1 MKRKKVVGKIND
13 VFHGRKKVS
22 LKRVS
27 TSYISI
33 FLILLLMIST
43 TLAWFTINDTAYVN
57 SDAFT
62 MQSVSGLRVN
72 DGEDLKNQIRID
84 DMVLFE
90 ASSVDGR
97 NMFFPTTG
105 TFKSNTSE
113 MTFREGNVGDKNV
126 NYCHKDFVLK
136 GDSGVTYVYIKSYSV
151 TVDRKKA
158 DGTIVKEVFDG
169 STKITYD
176 SNGVPISQEVH
187 EECPIRMSFI
197 DDSAYEPTVLD
208 PSALLN
214 SYVYKYNAID
224 SIDEN
229 GKATTKESN
238 AESFSDYY
246 FGTGK
251 PLFTLVGQ
259 KPLNVS
265 MVVWLEG
272 TSDACDQYVG
282 QNISVDIELESNW
295 TDMEYVYFVDD
306 TLPDGDGGKTHWVN
320 GSNDSYLVMTY
331 KDINSEGA
339 MKSVVMK
346 QSFGSTTEWYAPI
359 PQNVITGI
367 SFYRYNKNKEV
378 IYNAWH
384 TFEGVDSQLSPT
396 ASGWATDILGAK
408 QLQEYR
414 TNDGTASGKVETV
427 YTARR
432 GNGYGKVEETDSQL
446 QKKRL
451 SPCIG
456 YWGTLGSS
464 TETTVAT
471 QATTIGGSTSTT
483 AATQGTT
490 TAPSGETVTISISLG
505 QIKSWVQS
513 NIEDDGYELYAE
525 FNDGN
530 LVKMNKVSSDY
541 YQNTS
546 VKATLKS
553 TLKCFTL
560 KSASHTKYLVLDSP
574 QLISRQENMSFEMQ
588 NDDTVKRTG

>member
-1 MKRKKVVGKIND
+1 MKLKNAVEKIAD
-13 VFHGRKKVS
+13 AFQGRKS
-22 LKRVS
+22 FNLKKIS

-33 FLILLLMIST
+33 FLILLLLLST
-43 TLAWFTINDTAYVN
+43 TLAWFTINDTAYVD
-57 SDAFT
+57 SDTFT
-62 MQSVSGLRVN
+62 MESVSGLRVN
-72 DGEDLKNQIRID
+72 DGEDLKNEIKIEN
-84 DMVLFE
+84 MVLSE

-105 TFKSNTSE
+105 SFTSNTSE
-113 MTFREGNVGDKNV
+113 MTFREGNAGDKNV
-126 NYCHKDFVLK
+126 NYCYKDFVLK

-151 TVDRKKA
+151 TVDRIEN
-158 DGTIVKEVFDG
+158 GETVHEVFDG

-176 SNGVPISQEVH
+176 SNGVPIAQEEH
-187 EECPIRMSFI
+187 AECPVRMSFI

-208 PSALLN
+208 PSALLS
-214 SYVYKYNAID
+214 SYVNKYNAVD
-224 SIDEN
+224 SIDAN

-238 AESFSDYY
+238 AESFSDFY

-251 PLFTLVGQ
+251 PIFTLVGQ
-259 KPLNVS
+259 KALNVA

-306 TLPDGDGGKTHWVN
+306 TLPDSDGGQTHWVN
-320 GSNDSYLVMTY
+320 NNNDSYVVMTY
-331 KDINSEGA
+331 KDINAEGA

-367 SFYRYNKNKEV
+367 SFYRYNKDKEV

-384 TFEGVDSQLSPT
+384 TFDGVDNQLSST
-396 ASGWATDILGAK
+396 ASTWATQILGAN

-414 TNDGTASGKVETV
+414 TDDGTASGKVETV

-432 GNGYGKVEETDSQL
+432 GNGYGKVAEDDSEL

-471 QATTIGGSTSTT
+471 TSGSTTTT
-483 AATQGTT
+483 AATQATT
-490 TAPSGETVTISISLG
+490 TPSGGSTVTIQISLG

-513 NIEDDGYELYAE
+513 NIENDGYKLYAE

-530 LVKMNKVSSDY
+530 LVQLNKVSSDY

-546 VKATLKS
+546 VKATLNTS
-553 TLKCFTL
+553 LKCFTL
-560 KSASHTKYLVLDSP
+560 KSASDTKYLVIDSP

>member
-1 MKRKKVVGKIND
+1 MKLKNSVEKLTDTLKCGKSFNLKKI
-13 VFHGRKKVS
+13 
-22 LKRVS
+22 S

-33 FLILLLMIST
+33 FLILLLLLST
-43 TLAWFTINDTAYVN
+43 TLAWFTINDTAYVD
-57 SDAFT
+57 SDTFT
-62 MQSVSGLRVN
+62 LESVSGLRVN
-72 DGEDLKNQIRID
+72 DGEDLKNEIKIEN
-84 DMVLFE
+84 MILSE

-113 MTFREGNVGDKNV
+113 MTFREGNAGDKNV
-126 NYCHKDFVLK
+126 NYCYKDFVLK

-158 DGTIVKEVFDG
+158 DGTTVKEVFDG

-176 SNGVPISQEVH
+176 PNGVPIDQEKH
-187 EECPIRMSFI
+187 AECPVRMSFI
-197 DDSAYEPTVLD
+197 DDSANEPIVLD
-208 PSALLN
+208 PSALIN
-214 SYVYKYNAID
+214 SYVNKYNAID

-246 FGTGK
+246 FGTGQ
-251 PLFTLVGQ
+251 PIFTLVGQ
-259 KPLNVS
+259 KPLNVA

-295 TDMEYVYFVDD
+295 SEMEYVYFVDD
-306 TLPDGDGGKTHWVN
+306 TIPDSGKP
-320 GSNDSYLVMTY
+320 NDPYKWINKDKDCFVVMTY
-331 KDINSEGA
+331 TDTNAENA
-339 MKSVVMK
+339 RKSVVMK
-346 QSFGSTTEWYAPI
+346 QSYNNQYEWYAPI
-359 PQNVITGI
+359 PKNIITDI
-367 SFYRYNKNKEV
+367 SFYRYNLNKEE

-384 TFEGVDSQLSPT
+384 TFEGVDNQLSPQ
-396 ASGWATDILGAK
+396 ASDWAKQILGANK
-408 QLQEYR
+408 LQEYR
-414 TNDGTASGKVETV
+414 TNDGTASGKIETV

-432 GNGYGKVEETDSQL
+432 GNGYGSTPVTKE
-446 QKKRL
+446 RL

-456 YWGTLGSS
+456 YWGTLGS

-471 QATTIGGSTSTT
+471 QATTIGGST
-483 AATQGTT
+483 AATQATT
-490 TAPSGETVTISISLG
+490 SPSGQTVTIQISLG
-505 QIKSWVQS
+505 TIKPWVQS
-513 NIEDDGYELYAE
+513 NITNDGYELYAE

-530 LVKMNKVSSDY
+530 LVKMNKVSDDY

-546 VKATLKS
+546 VKAKLNS
-553 TLKCFTL
+553 ILKCFTL
-560 KSASHTKYLVLDSP
+560 KSASDTKYLVLDSS

-588 NDDTVKRTG
+588 NNDTVKRTG

>member
-1 MKRKKVVGKIND
+1 MKLKNAVEKITD
-13 VFHGRKKVS
+13 TFHGRKS
-22 LKRVS
+22 FNLKKIS

-33 FLILLLMIST
+33 FLILLLLIST
-43 TLAWFTINDTAYVN
+43 TLAWFTINDTAFIK
-57 SDAFT
+57 SDTFT
-62 MQSVSGLRVN
+62 MESVSGLRVN
-72 DGEDLKNQIRID
+72 DGEDLKNEIKIEN
-84 DMVLFE
+84 MILSE

-113 MTFREGNVGDKNV
+113 MTFREGNAGDKNV
-126 NYCHKDFVLK
+126 NYCYKDFVLK

-158 DGTIVKEVFDG
+158 DGTTVKEVFDG

-176 SNGVPISQEVH
+176 PNGVPIAQEEH
-187 EECPIRMSFI
+187 AECPVRMSFI
-197 DDSAYEPTVLD
+197 DDSANEPIVLD
-208 PSALLN
+208 PSALIN
-214 SYVYKYNAID
+214 SYVNKYNAID

-246 FGTGK
+246 FGTGQ
-251 PLFTLVGQ
+251 PIFTLVGQ
-259 KPLNVS
+259 KPLNVA

-282 QNISVDIELESNW
+282 QNISVNIELESNW
-295 TDMEYVYFVDD
+295 SEMEYVYFVDD
-306 TLPDGDGGKTHWVN
+306 TIPDSGKP
-320 GSNDSYLVMTY
+320 NDPYKWINKDKDCFVVMTY
-331 KDINSEGA
+331 TDINAENA
-339 MKSVVMK
+339 RKSVVMK
-346 QSFGSTTEWYAPI
+346 QSYNNQYEWYAPI
-359 PQNVITGI
+359 PKNIITDI
-367 SFYRYNKNKEV
+367 SFYRYNLNKEE

-384 TFEGVDSQLSPT
+384 TFKGVDNQLSPQ
-396 ASGWATDILGAK
+396 ASDWATQILGANK
-408 QLQEYR
+408 LQEYR
-414 TNDGTASGKVETV
+414 TNDGTASGKIETV

-432 GNGYGKVEETDSQL
+432 GNGYGSTPVTKE
-446 QKKRL
+446 RL

-456 YWGTLGSS
+456 YWGTLGS

-471 QATTIGGSTSTT
+471 QATTIGGSTV
-483 AATQGTT
+483 ATQATT
-490 TAPSGETVTISISLG
+490 SPPGQTVTIQISLG
-505 QIKSWVQS
+505 TIKPWVQN
-513 NIEDDGYELYAE
+513 NITNDGYELYAE

-530 LVKMNKVSSDY
+530 LVKMNKVSDDY

-546 VKATLKS
+546 VKAKLNS
-553 TLKCFTL
+553 ILKCFTL
-560 KSASHTKYLVLDSP
+560 KSASDTKYLVLNSP

>member
-1 MKRKKVVGKIND
+1 MKLKNAVEKLTDTLQCGKSFNLKKI
-13 VFHGRKKVS
+13 
-22 LKRVS
+22 S

-33 FLILLLMIST
+33 FLILLLLLST
-43 TLAWFTINDTAYVN
+43 TLAWFTINDTAYVD
-57 SDAFT
+57 SDTFT
-62 MQSVSGLRVN
+62 MESVSGLRVN
-72 DGEDLKNQIRID
+72 DGEDLKNEIKIEN
-84 DMVLFE
+84 MILSE

-105 TFKSNTSE
+105 TFTSNTSE
-113 MTFREGNVGDKNV
+113 MTFREGNAGDKNV
-126 NYCHKDFVLK
+126 NYCYKDFVLK

-151 TVDRKKA
+151 TVDRVEN
-158 DGTIVKEVFDG
+158 GETVHEVFDG

-176 SNGVPISQEVH
+176 SNGVPIDH
-187 EECPIRMSFI
+187 EMHAECPVRMSFI

-208 PSALLN
+208 PSALIN
-214 SYVYKYNAID
+214 SYVNKYNAID

-246 FGTGK
+246 FGTGQ
-251 PLFTLVGQ
+251 PIFTLVGQ
-259 KPLNVS
+259 KPLNVA

-295 TDMEYVYFVDD
+295 SEMEYVYFVDD
-306 TLPDGDGGKTHWVN
+306 TIPDSGKE
-320 GSNDSYLVMTY
+320 NDPHKWINKDKDCFVVMTY
-331 KDINSEGA
+331 TDINAENA
-339 MKSVVMK
+339 RKSVVMK
-346 QSFGSTTEWYAPI
+346 QSYNNQYEWYAPI
-359 PQNVITGI
+359 PKNIITDI
-367 SFYRYNKNKEV
+367 SFYRYNLNKEE

-384 TFEGVDSQLSPT
+384 TYVGVDSQLSPT
-396 ASGWATDILGAK
+396 ASGWATEILGAN

-414 TNDGTASGKVETV
+414 TNDGTASGKIEHT

-432 GNGYGKVEETDSQL
+432 GNGYGSTTVTKE
-446 QKKRL
+446 RL

-456 YWGTLGSS
+456 YWGTLGS

-471 QATTIGGSTSTT
+471 QATISGST
-483 AATQGTT
+483 AATQATT
-490 TAPSGETVTISISLG
+490 SPSGQTVTIEISLG
-505 QIKSWVQS
+505 KIKSWVQS
-513 NIEDDGYELYAE
+513 NITDDGYELYAE

-530 LVKMNKVSSDY
+530 LVKMNKVSDDY
-541 YQNTS
+541 YKNAS
-546 VKATLKS
+546 VTATLYS
-553 TLKCFTL
+553 SLKCFTL

>member
-1 MKRKKVVGKIND
+1 MNLKNAVEKITD
-13 VFHGRKKVS
+13 AFHGRKS
-22 LKRVS
+22 FNLKKIS
-27 TSYISI
+27 TLYISI
-33 FLILLLMIST
+33 FLICLLLLST
-43 TLAWFTINDTAYVN
+43 TLAWFTTDDAPYVDSDT
-57 SDAFT
+57 FT
-62 MQSVSGLRVN
+62 LESVSGLRVN
-72 DGEDLKNQIRID
+72 DGEDLKNEIIIEN
-84 DMVLFE
+84 MILSE

-97 NMFFPTTG
+97 NIFFPTTG
-105 TFKSNTSE
+105 SFTNNTSE

-126 NYCHKDFVLK
+126 NYCHRDFVLK

-151 TVDRKKA
+151 TVDRVEN
-158 DGTIVKEVFDG
+158 GETVHEVFDG

-176 SNGVPISQEVH
+176 SNGIPISQEEH
-187 EECPIRMSFI
+187 AECPVRMSFI
-197 DDSAYEPTVLD
+197 DDSAYEPIVLD

-214 SYVYKYNAID
+214 SYVYKYTAID
-224 SIDEN
+224 SIDAN

-251 PLFTLVGQ
+251 PIFTLIGQ
-259 KPLNVS
+259 NPLNVA

-306 TLPDGDGGKTHWVN
+306 TLPDGDGGPTKWVS
-320 GSNDSYLVMTY
+320 GSYVVMTY
-331 KDINSEGA
+331 RDTNAGGA

-346 QSFGSTTEWYAPI
+346 QSFGKDDEWYAPI
-359 PQNVITGI
+359 PSNIITGI
-367 SFYRYNKNKEV
+367 SFYRYNINKEV

-384 TFEGVDSQLSPT
+384 TFDGVDNQLSST
-396 ASGWATDILGAK
+396 ASAWATEILGENK
-408 QLQEYR
+408 LQEYR
-414 TNDGTASGKVETV
+414 TDDGTASGKVETV

-432 GNGYGKVEETDSQL
+432 GNGYGKVEETDPEL

-456 YWGTLGSS
+456 YWGSLGSS

-471 QATTIGGSTSTT
+471 QPTTTGTG
-483 AATQGTT
+483 GTT
-490 TAPSGETVTISISLG
+490 SPSGQTVTIQISLG
-505 QIKSWVQS
+505 QIKPWVQS
-513 NIEDDGYELYAE
+513 NLTNDGYELYAE

-530 LVKMNKVSSDY
+530 LVKMNKVSDNY

-546 VKATLKS
+546 VTAKMNS
-553 TLKCFTL
+553 SLKCFTL
-560 KSASHTKYLVLDSP
+560 KSASDTKYLVLDSL

>member
-1 MKRKKVVGKIND
+1 MKLKNAVEKITD
-13 VFHGRKKVS
+13 TFHGRKS
-22 LKRVS
+22 FNLKKIS

-33 FLILLLMIST
+33 FLILLLLLST
-43 TLAWFTINDTAYVN
+43 TLAWFTINDTAYVD
-57 SDAFT
+57 SDTFT
-62 MQSVSGLRVN
+62 MESVSGLRVN
-72 DGEDLKNQIRID
+72 DGEDLKNEIKIEN
-84 DMVLFE
+84 MILSE

-113 MTFREGNVGDKNV
+113 MTFREGNAGDKNV
-126 NYCHKDFVLK
+126 NYCYKDFVLK

-158 DGTIVKEVFDG
+158 DGTTVKEVFDG

-176 SNGVPISQEVH
+176 PNGVPIDQEKH
-187 EECPIRMSFI
+187 AECPVRMSFI
-197 DDSAYEPTVLD
+197 DDSANEPIVLD
-208 PSALLN
+208 PSALIN
-214 SYVYKYNAID
+214 SYVNKYNAID

-246 FGTGK
+246 FGTGQ
-251 PLFTLVGQ
+251 PIFTLVGQ
-259 KPLNVS
+259 KPLNVA

-282 QNISVDIELESNW
+282 QNISVNIELESNW
-295 TDMEYVYFVDD
+295 SEMEYVYFVDD
-306 TLPDGDGGKTHWVN
+306 TIPDSGKP
-320 GSNDSYLVMTY
+320 NDPYKWINKDKDCFVVMTY
-331 KDINSEGA
+331 TDINAENA
-339 MKSVVMK
+339 RKSVVMK
-346 QSFGSTTEWYAPI
+346 QSYNNQYEWYAPI
-359 PQNVITGI
+359 PKNIITDI
-367 SFYRYNKNKEV
+367 SFYRYNLNKEE

-384 TFEGVDSQLSPT
+384 TFEGVDNQLSPQ
-396 ASGWATDILGAK
+396 ASDWATQILGAN

-414 TNDGTASGKVETV
+414 TNDGTASGKIETV

-432 GNGYGKVEETDSQL
+432 GNGYGSTPVTKE
-446 QKKRL
+446 RL

-456 YWGTLGSS
+456 YWGTLGS

-471 QATTIGGSTSTT
+471 QATTIGGSTS
-483 AATQGTT
+483 ATQATT
-490 TAPSGETVTISISLG
+490 SPSGQTVTIQISLG
-505 QIKSWVQS
+505 QIKPWVQS
-513 NIEDDGYELYAE
+513 NITKDGYELYAE

-530 LVKMNKVSSDY
+530 LVKMNKVSNDY

-546 VKATLKS
+546 VKAKLNS
-553 TLKCFTL
+553 ILKCFTL
-560 KSASHTKYLVLDSP
+560 KSASDTKYLVLDSS

-588 NDDTVKRTG
+588 NNDTVKRTG